1 MFNDDCITTWRRVPV
16 VRRIVGFLVS
26 RQPHR
31 VLRDAAGP
39 CNCFVFSSVVAS
51 ADNGSIEQCFCFF
64 SIILHGGCL
73 LFIHMGPGGLGVEAQ
88 SFDPALLPTPQVWTV
103 HLRSAAI

>member
-51 ADNGSIEQCFCFF
+51 ADNGSIEQFFCF
-64 SIILHGGCL
+64 LV
-73 LFIHMGPGGLGVEAQ
+73 LFY
-88 SFDPALLPTPQVWTV
+88 TV
-103 HLRSAAI
+103 AVCCSYTWAPEV